1 MAEIVLSQKLMCQLI
16 AEAIEEDGLTQ
27 AEFARRVGCTPKH
40 ANQVLNGKAF
50 AAPATLDFWA
60 FVLGRRWVID
70 LQHIDGYR
78 DHSEAET
85 TNND

>member
-1 MAEIVLSQKLMCQLI
+1 MAEITLSQALMCQLI

-60 FVLGRRWVID
+60 FVLGRRWSIE
-70 LQHIDGYR
+70 LLLNDG
-78 DHSEAET
+78 DASA
-85 TNND
+85 